1 MYIIDRSCYPIYWLK
16 DTTFYESFYD
26 TTYQPWQYN
35 FSGKIPKKLSYTN
48 YIFLTTF
55 LIK

>member
-1 MYIIDRSCYPIYWLK
+1 MYVIDRSCYPIYWLK